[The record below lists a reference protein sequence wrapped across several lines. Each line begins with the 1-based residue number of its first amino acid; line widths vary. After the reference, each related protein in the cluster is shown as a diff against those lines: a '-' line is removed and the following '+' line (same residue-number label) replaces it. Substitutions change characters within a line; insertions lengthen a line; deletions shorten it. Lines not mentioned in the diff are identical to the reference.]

1 MQSYVTEIK
10 ALRQG
15 EVGVDLTRNQEE
27 GLENKVYGVVR

>member
-15 EVGVDLTRNQEE
+15 EVGVDLTRNQE